1 MPMSSWAV
9 AMPAMMTVAATSA
22 QTVAFAVFIGVA
34 SLVGGGDEEEG
45 DAGEEHGGSEEDGQ
59 LAECLELCLGVVYFC
74 LQEVD
79 FPVERDLIA
88 VHFVGVGDELGDV
101 CLVFLAGVVEDGDVC
116 LVFLAG
122 LLEDADSGFDFGCLT
137 FVLDDALHGV
147 GDVLQGVFAP
157 LFEAVV
163 PVVDSVVEV
172 AGIVLQGGDVVVD
185 AGDVV
190 DDALVVIDDGLD
202 RSVAVVAACSA
213 VALSL
218 GGHCVVLPDWC
229 GVGG

>member
-59 LAECLELCLGVVYFC
+59 LAERLELCLGAVYFC

-79 FPVERDLIA
+79 FPVERDLLA
-88 VHFVGVGDELGDV
+88 VHFVYVGDELGDGF
-101 CLVFLAGVVEDGDVC
+101 LVFLAGVVEDGNVC

-122 LLEDADSGFDFGCLT
+122 LLEDADGGLDFGCLA
-137 FVLDDALHGV
+137 FVLYDAPHGV
-147 GDVLQGVFAP
+147 GDVCQGVLIGLVELGVP
-157 LFEAVV
+157 AVD
-163 PVVDSVVEV
+163 PVAEV
-172 AGIVLQGGDVVVD
+172 AGPVLQGGDVVVD

-202 RSVAVVAACSA
+202 GGVAVLASGGA
-213 VALSL
+213 VTLSL
-218 GGHCVVLPDWC
+218 GSHFGSL
-229 GVGG
+229 VGGFGDG